1 MSISF
6 YLNLR
11 NLLYLILQLPAK
23 HHFFKKI
30 LKKCLTDRAA
40 EGNNKIRPE
49 GHKPSGRTKK

>member
-1 MSISF
+1 MKNNNSKKKI
-6 YLNLR
+6 
-11 NLLYLILQLPAK
+11 
-23 HHFFKKI
+23 KKI